1 MENAHRKPGEI
12 IAEKVK
18 LSLRVT
24 QEELDRIHERMAQA
38 GVNNRE
44 SFMRRMILEGAIQ
57 PVNMKEIKKL
67 NTLLGYYGNNL
78 NQIARRFA
86 GTGRLYEVDIQDIAK
101 QFNDLVEQVKSLEDE
116 IFKSTLG
123 KCSK

>member
-1 MENAHRKPGEI
+1 MENDHRKSGEI
-12 IAEKVK
+12 IAEKIK

-38 GVNNRE
+38 GVDNRE
-44 SFMRRMILEGAIQ
+44 SFMRRMILEGAIH
-57 PVNMKEIKKL
+57 PVDMKEIKKL

-86 GTGRLYEVDIQDIAK
+86 GTGRLYEVDIQDIAS
-101 QFNDLVEQVKSLEDE
+101 QFDGLVDQVKILEDG
-116 IFKSTLG
+116 IFKVIG
-123 KCSK
+123 K

>member
-1 MENAHRKPGEI
+1 M
-12 IAEKVK
+12 
-18 LSLRVT
+18 T

-38 GVNNRE
+38 GVDNRE
-44 SFMRRMILEGAIQ
+44 SFMRRMILEGAIH
-57 PVNMKEIKKL
+57 PVDMKEIKKL

-101 QFNDLVEQVKSLEDE
+101 QFYEMVDQVKTIENR
-116 IFKSTLG
+116 FTNTLL
-123 KCSK
+123 K

>member
-57 PVNMKEIKKL
+57 PVDMKEIKKL

-101 QFNDLVEQVKSLEDE
+101 QFYEMVDQVKTIENRFTNTLL
-116 IFKSTLG
+116 KS
-123 KCSK
+123 

>member
-1 MENAHRKPGEI
+1 M
-12 IAEKVK
+12 
-18 LSLRVT
+18 T

-44 SFMRRMILEGAIQ
+44 SFMRRMILEGAIH
-57 PVNMKEIKKL
+57 PVDMKEIKKL

-101 QFNDLVEQVKSLEDE
+101 QFYEMVDQVKTIENRFTNTLL
-116 IFKSTLG
+116 KS
-123 KCSK
+123 

>member
-1 MENAHRKPGEI
+1 MRDKQVSVRFTNDEL
-12 IAEKVK
+12 EKV
-18 LSLRVT
+18 
-24 QEELDRIHERMAQA
+24 HEHMAQA
-38 GVNNRE
+38 GTDNRE
-44 SFMRRMILEGAIQ
+44 NFMRRMILEGNIQ
-57 PVNMKEIKKL
+57 PVDMKEIKKL

-86 GTGRLYEVDIQDIAK
+86 STGRLYEVDIQDIAK

>member
-1 MENAHRKPGEI
+1 MRDKQVSVRFTNNEL
-12 IAEKVK
+12 EKV
-18 LSLRVT
+18 R
-24 QEELDRIHERMAQA
+24 ERMAQA
-38 GVNNRE
+38 GTDNRE
-44 SFMRRMILEGAIQ
+44 NFMRRMILEGNIQ
-57 PVNMKEIKKL
+57 PVDMKEIKKL

-86 GTGRLYEVDIQDIAK
+86 STGRLYEVDIQDIAK

>member
-1 MENAHRKPGEI
+1 MRDKQVSVRFTNDEL
-12 IAEKVK
+12 EKV
-18 LSLRVT
+18 
-24 QEELDRIHERMAQA
+24 HERMAQA
-38 GVNNRE
+38 GTDNRE
-44 SFMRRMILEGAIQ
+44 NFMRRMILEGNIQ
-57 PVNMKEIKKL
+57 PVDMKEIKKL

-101 QFNDLVEQVKSLEDE
+101 QFNDLAEQVKSLEDE

>member
-1 MENAHRKPGEI
+1 M
-12 IAEKVK
+12 
-18 LSLRVT
+18 T

-38 GVNNRE
+38 GDNNRE
-44 SFMRRMILEGAIQ
+44 SFMRRMILEGAIH
-57 PVNMKEIKKL
+57 PVDMKEIKKL

-101 QFNDLVEQVKSLEDE
+101 QFYEMVDQVKTIENRFTNTLL
-116 IFKSTLG
+116 KS
-123 KCSK
+123 

>member
-1 MENAHRKPGEI
+1 MRDKQVSVRFTNDEL
-12 IAEKVK
+12 EKV
-18 LSLRVT
+18 
-24 QEELDRIHERMAQA
+24 HEHMAQA
-38 GVNNRE
+38 GTDNRE
-44 SFMRRMILEGAIQ
+44 NFMRRMILEGNIQ
-57 PVNMKEIKKL
+57 PVDMKEIKKM

-86 GTGRLYEVDIQDIAK
+86 STGRLYEVDIQDIAK

>member
-44 SFMRRMILEGAIQ
+44 SVMRRMILEGAIQ

>member
-1 MENAHRKPGEI
+1 
-12 IAEKVK
+12 
-18 LSLRVT
+18 
-24 QEELDRIHERMAQA
+24 
-38 GVNNRE
+38 
-44 SFMRRMILEGAIQ
+44 
-57 PVNMKEIKKL
+57 MKEIKKL

-86 GTGRLYEVDIQDIAK
+86 ATGRLYEVDIQDIAK